1 MLDNSFR
8 RVSNIVIVATICIC
22 LLLGWTQIQSSILLV
37 QAQIGTHVVPSEIS
51 NGDGG
56 GIVKKIVLIAH
67 DALLQ
72 VAPDNQLK
80 PGGVLYEAMTFN
92 GTIPGPL
99 ISVNQGDTLEITLV
113 NQADTVH
120 SLDFHAGYGPSQ
132 ALSGSVEPGQ
142 NKTWTMRA
150 ELSRSIH
157 VPL

>member
-1 MLDNSFR
+1 M
-8 RVSNIVIVATICIC
+8 
-22 LLLGWTQIQSSILLV
+22 LGWTQIQSPILL
-37 QAQIGTHVVPSEIS
+37 AGTIGTHNAPPEIS
-51 NGDGG
+51 NGNVGN
-56 GIVKKIVLIAH
+56 VKRVILFAH
-67 DALLQ
+67 DAIVQ

-132 ALSGSVEPGQ
+132 ALGQ
-142 NKTWTMRA
+142 CGTWP
-150 ELSRSIH
+150 E
-157 VPL
+157 

>member
-1 MLDNSFR
+1 MLVNSFR
-8 RVSNIVIVATICIC
+8 RVSNIAIVATICIC
-22 LLLGWTQIQSSILLV
+22 LLLGWTQIESSILLV
-37 QAQIGTHVVPSEIS
+37 QAQIGTHDAPSEIS
-51 NGDGG
+51 NGGG
-56 GIVKKIVLIAH
+56 NVKKIVLIAH

-132 ALSGSVEPGQ
+132 ASIWQCG
-142 NKTWTMRA
+142 TWP
-150 ELSRSIH
+150 E
-157 VPL
+157 